1 MQWRLIDRVFQR
13 RARALPV
20 FSLHHHEMT
29 RHSCLGMP
37 IHILVHAYEK
47 TTSNRKH
54 TPKRSRPHYP
64 CMSECSSECVYIYVL
79 RFSVRT
85 ALLREL
91 RLVLHVRIFPRPASY
106 IHHTQFSTISLR
118 ILRVFFLSLCVV
130 VAVRFVCTL
139 FLVCVCE
146 RERDVRTKTARRTQ

>member
-1 MQWRLIDRVFQR
+1 MQSRLIDRVFQR

-64 CMSECSSECVYIYVL
+64 CMDEKCSSECVYIYIYVL
-79 RFSVRT
+79 RFSVRA

-118 ILRVFFLSLCVV
+118 ILRVFFLSLCVI

-139 FLVCVCE
+139 FLVCVC
-146 RERDVRTKTARRTQ
+146 V